1 MPTRK
6 KSAKPLARVHKQS
19 GRERLRISGRQFW
32 LGKAGSKTAKQNY
45 EIIISVWIANDH
57 EIPQDFEWPP
67 KAAPQV
73 EVKIE
78 LPRDTSQITIGAL
91 VAKHLHTIK
100 GDLTPKQLRAKA
112 RWWVARSMANALE
125 SRSGVLACEF
135 GPRMLKDVCL
145 ELANTPMQARRNGE
159 KVHRTKSQCRK
170 VISEIKRMFKN
181 AVVDELIK
189 PERLVAL
196 DALEE
201 LPLDN
206 CRAAQKRR
214 PAPTED
220 VIAALEKLPPVLR
233 DLFRFMD
240 ATAARPSEVCRLIL
254 SEITLEDGH
263 SIWRPR
269 EHKTQE
275 HTSREIPLG
284 PIAREIVDR
293 WSTGKQDDEPL
304 FSVKD
309 VDRLRTDEMVSF
321 KRRDIE
327 SDAFDQAALRKII
340 IKACKAAGVDRWS
353 PYQIRHGALTRYRRE
368 TSLDGA
374 QKIAGHT
381 KASITEGYALPDLS
395 IAIAAAEKVG

>member
-6 KSAKPLARVHKQS
+6 KHSKPLARVHKQS
-19 GRERLRISGRQFW
+19 GRERVRISGRQFW
-32 LGKAGSKTAKQNY
+32 LGKAGSKDARKNY
-45 EIIISVWIANDH
+45 EILISVWISHDH
-57 EIPQDFEWPP
+57 SVPPDFEWPP
-67 KAAPQV
+67 KVAPKV
-73 EVKIE
+73 EVKVEI
-78 LPRDTSQITIGAL
+78 PADKSQITVGTL
-91 VAKHLHTIK
+91 VAKHLHLIK
-100 GDLTPKQLRAKA
+100 GNLSPKQLRAKA
-112 RWWVARSMANALE
+112 RWWVARAMANALE
-125 SRSGVLACEF
+125 TRSSVLACEF

-145 ELANTPMQARRNGE
+145 ELANTPMDARRNGE

-170 VISEIKRMFKN
+170 VISEIKRMFKS
-181 AVVDELIK
+181 AVVDELIT
-189 PERLVAL
+189 PDRIVAL

-206 CRAAQKRR
+206 CRPAQKRR
-214 PAPTED
+214 PAPTEN

-240 ATAARPSEVCRLIL
+240 ATAARPSEVCRIVP
-254 SEITLEDGH
+254 SEITIEEGH

-269 EHKTQE
+269 KHKTQE
-275 HTSREIPLG
+275 HTLREIPLG

-293 WSTGKQDDEPL
+293 WCTGKRDDEPL

-309 VDRLRTDEMVSF
+309 IDRLRTDEMVSF

-327 SDAFDQAALRKII
+327 GDAFDQAALRKII
-340 IKACKAAGVDRWS
+340 IKACTAAGVVRWS

-395 IAIAAAEKVG
+395 IAIEAAEKVG